1 MPEIT
6 QKDIIDLFEEAAL
19 TDRRLPSAWSK
30 QRVTAWLDY
39 RQEKMYMHS
48 YEKANF
54 RIVPSARDIE
64 RWQIATEILKEVV
77 ESIEN
82 KKIIWSRA
90 KKIPFTQLGRMFGMS
105 RRKIKE
111 VWFEEIIY
119 IRLWLQL
126 HQKNK
131 KISDIIDKIVH
142 KKTYN

>member
-30 QRVTAWLDY
+30 KRVTAWLDY
-39 RQEKMYMHS
+39 SQEKMYMHS

-54 RIVPSARDIE
+54 RIIPSARDIE

-77 ESIEN
+77 ESVDH

-90 KKIPFTQLGRMFGMS
+90 KKIPFAQLGRMFGMS
-105 RRKIKE
+105 RRKIRE
-111 VWFEEIIY
+111 VWLEEIIY

-126 HQKNK
+126 HEKNK
-131 KISDIIDKIVH
+131 KIMYIIDKIVH
-142 KKTYN
+142 KKRYN

>member
-1 MPEIT
+1 MPEIVI
-6 QKDIIDLFEEAAL
+6 KDIIDLFEEAAL

-39 RQEKMYMHS
+39 TQEKMYMHS
-48 YEKANF
+48 YNKVNF
-54 RIVPSARDIE
+54 RIVPNSRDIQ

-77 ESIEN
+77 ESIEH

-105 RRKIKE
+105 RRKIKI
-111 VWFEEIIY
+111 VWLEEIIY

-126 HQKNK
+126 HEKNK
-131 KISDIIDKIVH
+131 KIRDMIDKIVH
-142 KKTYN
+142 KKRYN